1 MRSLGQLQVSLKRVE
16 NHLMVARLC
25 QAINQA
31 RTKWMQES
39 ILYNLAFLV
48 LKPEA
53 AVCDLWAAELT
64 APTGHTGLHPQLQAP
79 GGRAGREAPRWIR
92 SPRVLMSPVIPL
104 VTHLS
109 VTRGARGTSAQKC
122 SFRTISQICKTF
134 PLELLPLSQPQTSPP
149 GSWLSIPHN
158 FPFLAPSQ
166 STSYTSIGRLLTVI

>member
-31 RTKWMQES
+31 RTKCMQES

-53 AVCDLWAAELT
+53 AVSDLWAAELT

-79 GGRAGREAPRWIR
+79 GAERVGRPHGGSAAPGCSCVPSSRLAPTCV
-92 SPRVLMSPVIPL
+92 SPEEPKGPQLRNAVSRPSLKFAKLSLWSFSLCPNLKQAPL
-104 VTHLS
+104 VPGYPSHT
-109 VTRGARGTSAQKC
+109 
-122 SFRTISQICKTF
+122 TF
-134 PLELLPLSQPQTSPP
+134 L
-149 GSWLSIPHN
+149 
-158 FPFLAPSQ
+158 F
-166 STSYTSIGRLLTVI
+166 

>member
-92 SPRVLMSPVIPL
+92 SPRVLMSPSSRLSPTCLSPEEPKGPQLRNAVSGPSLKFAKLSLWSFSLCPNLKQAPL
-104 VTHLS
+104 VPGYPSHT
-109 VTRGARGTSAQKC
+109 
-122 SFRTISQICKTF
+122 TF
-134 PLELLPLSQPQTSPP
+134 L
-149 GSWLSIPHN
+149 
-158 FPFLAPSQ
+158 F
-166 STSYTSIGRLLTVI
+166 